1 VRHTDWDELEAPVR
15 LAIEARTGRVHAART
30 ASAGLNSQL
39 AVVLDTDAGTVFV
52 KGLRVDHPGVV
63 RQGREAMINPFV
75 RSVAPRLLWHD
86 QAAGWDVLAFEYID
100 SVRHADYRPGSPDL
114 APVIDAMHRLA
125 AIGCPDLPVK
135 QAPQRWAAYVD
146 CEADLEVLDGDALL
160 HTDFNPLNILV
171 GPDRVWMIDWA
182 WPTRGAAF
190 IDAGCFLIRA
200 MAAGHSASQA
210 EALASMCRAG
220 SRHRPPPLTSL
231 PWPAPASTARLPV
244 TTLSRSSNAWPPSQ
258 MNGCATAS
266 VRAAHAMKP
275 HRWPVRVEADPM
287 AAPKPGYDLRPWP
300 AVAPAVCWACL
311 RM

>member
-1 VRHTDWDELEAPVR
+1 LRHTDWDELEAPVR

-114 APVIDAMHRLA
+114 PRVIDAMHRLA

-146 CEADLEVLDGDALL
+146 CEADLELLDGDALL
-160 HTDFNPLNILV
+160 HTDFNPLNILL
-171 GPDRVWMIDWA
+171 GLDRAWILDWA

-200 MAAGHSASQA
+200 LAAGHNASQA
-210 EALASMCRAG
+210 EALAAECPGWQQAPSAAIDVFALASARLYDEIARNDPQPFKQRLAAVADEWLCHRLGASSARHEAASVAG
-220 SRHRPPPLTSL
+220 S
-231 PWPAPASTARLPV
+231 
-244 TTLSRSSNAWPPSQ
+244 
-258 MNGCATAS
+258 G
-266 VRAAHAMKP
+266 
-275 HRWPVRVEADPM
+275 
-287 AAPKPGYDLRPWP
+287 
-300 AVAPAVCWACL
+300 
-311 RM
+311 